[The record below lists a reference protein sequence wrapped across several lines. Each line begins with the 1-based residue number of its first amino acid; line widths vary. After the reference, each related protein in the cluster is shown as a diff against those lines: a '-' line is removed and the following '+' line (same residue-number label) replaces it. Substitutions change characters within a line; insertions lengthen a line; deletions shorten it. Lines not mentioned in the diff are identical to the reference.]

1 MTSALAHYTT
11 EAALAPRFLGEM
23 NCFELTF
30 TPYAVLRAII
40 MMVIPCI
47 FSNKISQ
54 LCKAIEDSD
63 HILAKRK
70 IFIHSWKV
78 HWLTWLSVA
87 IADAIILVIAACNK
101 RLLLPLFASQT
112 IVIALSKNMSTITR
126 DLYLIKYLFFCYNL
140 KIRFDAVNDR
150 FNVLVCQ
157 HISSSVK
164 SMVVDV
170 DDDAKQQTPSREKT
184 THCIHNSQK
193 VVVGIS
199 NGEDKQMFRKVV
211 YDVLTLDFIEE
222 TRLQYTILSRA
233 VKLLNA
239 AYGLFISAYL
249 FLITFA
255 FLIDLHYFFYVKE
268 NNIMDVMRSIA
279 GNGAL
284 LVLLALF
291 SDDLSSA
298 VKGRDVPLVPK
309 TSLVSP
315 RMFVEGGD
323 VPLVTKTSLVSPRMF
338 VEGRDVPLV
347 PKTSLVSPRIVCRGG
362 SGSRGVG
369 PLERTSFGVAN
380 SGSEDAG
387 NILSLVYLYSPD
399 AGNILSK
406 DYLYSAD
413 AGNILSLVYLYSP
426 DAGNILSTDYLYS
439 ADAGNILSLVY
450 LYSPDAGNILS
461 TDYLYSADAGN
472 ILSLVYLYSPDA
484 GNILSKDYLYSPE
497 SKDYLYSADAGNILS
512 KDYLY
517 SADAGNILSTDYLYS
532 ADAGNILST
541 DYLYSADAGNI
552 LSKDYLYSP
561 DAGNILSKDYLYS
574 PDAGNILS
582 LVYLYS
588 PDAGNILSKDYLY
601 SPDAGNILSKD
612 YLYSADVSVDICPQ
626 VQVFTTQLMA
636 SPVQVSAS
644 GFCVVNKVTLVSVR
658 KHAPQDTTVPVVN
671 VIVRPMLTTGGVC
684 CQVVMGVTMYFII
697 LVQFSEDLKSYT
709 DKFIN
714 MTTWDHPNLT

>member
-1 MTSALAHYTT
+1 
-11 EAALAPRFLGEM
+11 M

-101 RLLLPLFASQT
+101 RLLLPLFASKT

-298 VKGRDVPLVPK
+298 VRKELVFHIEGRDVPLVPK
-309 TSLVSP
+309 TSLVILG
-315 RMFVEGGD
+315 MFVEGRD
-323 VPLVTKTSLVSPRMF
+323 VPLVPNTSLVSPRMF

-347 PKTSLVSPRIVCRGG
+347 PKTSLVSPRMFVEGRDVPLVTKDVI
-362 SGSRGVG
+362 GSRGVG

-387 NILSLVYLYSPD
+387 NILSTD
-399 AGNILSK
+399 
-406 DYLYSAD
+406 
-413 AGNILSLVYLYSP
+413 YLYSP

-439 ADAGNILSLVY
+439 AD
-450 LYSPDAGNILS
+450 
-461 TDYLYSADAGN
+461 
-472 ILSLVYLYSPDA
+472 
-484 GNILSKDYLYSPE
+484 
-497 SKDYLYSADAGNILS
+497 
-512 KDYLY
+512 
-517 SADAGNILSTDYLYS
+517 
-532 ADAGNILST
+532 
-541 DYLYSADAGNI
+541 
-552 LSKDYLYSP
+552 
-561 DAGNILSKDYLYS
+561 
-574 PDAGNILS
+574 
-582 LVYLYS
+582 
-588 PDAGNILSKDYLY
+588 
-601 SPDAGNILSKD
+601 
-612 YLYSADVSVDICPQ
+612 VSVDICPQ
-626 VQVFTTQLMA
+626 VQVLTTQLMA

-644 GFCVVNKVTLVSVR
+644 GFCVVNKVTLVS
-658 KHAPQDTTVPVVN
+658 
-671 VIVRPMLTTGGVC
+671 
-684 CQVVMGVTMYFII
+684 VVMGVTMYFII

-714 MTTWDHPNLT
+714 MTTWDHPNCYTPT